1 MFYPSNAKIEDR
13 AIGALKNIIDDDLTM
28 AAQFNSMDKEMAWDG
43 YIYIYKKN
51 NGDQSKKNLDDKVP
65 VQIKGHIDKES
76 KYLNRKRITFSVNL
90 VDLEIYHDDRGVVY
104 FEIFMSEDGTRR
116 EIFYSL
122 LYPSK
127 IKGYLEK
134 AAQKGNN
141 TSISIGFNKLVKSP
155 QKLYI
160 VVKQFSQESKR
171 QGFGSGEIVQNT
183 IAIQDLDK
191 VTSMTATAIG
201 AKNEFEFMQRLSTG
215 DVCFYGTTKENQ
227 IKVPIAWDEDNR
239 HYLEKQVNKSVSING
254 KIYYETYRIIW
265 SSTGDFTM
273 VLSEN
278 LQIELEKKKFQIIR
292 RTGIKE
298 FGKDAHFIL
307 ELINNKSFKIGN
319 AIVSYHGFN
328 IPDSLVGELKFMDD
342 LNNTLNE
349 IEFDYDKPFWNLPL
363 DVKKQLIQI
372 VAIRNGEMNNILTD
386 RVSFFDWKIEDKYM
400 PVIIIKQDDGS
411 VELNNGVF
419 SKNQISV
426 KNDKEEHYIIPL
438 FGYADQK
445 ILANLYYYNYELFYE
460 QIDSADVNV
469 YTLDFLN
476 HTALKLIQA
485 YDINGNEKLLDI
497 AEYQLKKIEKFEKEK
512 IYFILNML
520 QITKR
525 RGLFSDRESIILQGL
540 YTNNLQELF
549 GINVLLEN
557 KEKAK
562 KIYDQME
569 QEEQDLIAEYPIY
582 FLYQNL

>member
-1 MFYPSNAKIEDR
+1 
-13 AIGALKNIIDDDLTM
+13 
-28 AAQFNSMDKEMAWDG
+28 
-43 YIYIYKKN
+43 
-51 NGDQSKKNLDDKVP
+51 
-65 VQIKGHIDKES
+65 
-76 KYLNRKRITFSVNL
+76 
-90 VDLEIYHDDRGVVY
+90 
-104 FEIFMSEDGTRR
+104 
-116 EIFYSL
+116 
-122 LYPSK
+122 
-127 IKGYLEK
+127 
-134 AAQKGNN
+134 
-141 TSISIGFNKLVKSP
+141 
-155 QKLYI
+155 
-160 VVKQFSQESKR
+160 
-171 QGFGSGEIVQNT
+171 
-183 IAIQDLDK
+183 
-191 VTSMTATAIG
+191 
-201 AKNEFEFMQRLSTG
+201 
-215 DVCFYGTTKENQ
+215 
-227 IKVPIAWDEDNR
+227 
-239 HYLEKQVNKSVSING
+239 
-254 KIYYETYRIIW
+254 
-265 SSTGDFTM
+265 
-273 VLSEN
+273 
-278 LQIELEKKKFQIIR
+278 
-292 RTGIKE
+292 
-298 FGKDAHFIL
+298 
-307 ELINNKSFKIGN
+307 
-319 AIVSYHGFN
+319 
-328 IPDSLVGELKFMDD
+328 MDD